1 MTLRALVV
9 IPALNAERSI
19 GAVVRD
25 CKGLQWG
32 AAGPG
37 GVRPYTGEAAG
48 APLVV
53 NDVLVVDDGSADRT
67 AEVAREAGA
76 QVVSHPTNRGKGA
89 ALKTGFAY
97 ALEHGFDAVVTLDA
111 DGQHLPHEIPK
122 FLAARAETGADLII
136 GGRAHLFGQMLP
148 RRRFANRFS
157 ARCIAFA
164 SRTNVTDSQSG
175 FRLYSANLLR
185 AVRLRSDG
193 FDMESEVI
201 VHAGWRGFKVIT
213 IPIDLG
219 FVDGQSTS
227 HYKPLMDTVRIAWT
241 VIRAR
246 YFWRAR

>member
-1 MTLRALVV
+1 MKALVI
-9 IPALNAERSI
+9 IPALDAERTI

-25 CKGLQWG
+25 CK
-32 AAGPG
+32 AI
-37 GVRPYTGEAAG
+37 
-48 APLVV
+48 
-53 NDVLVVDDGSADRT
+53 NDDVLVIDDGSSDRT

-76 QVVSHPTNRGKGA
+76 EVISHPVNRGKGA
-89 ALKTGFAY
+89 ALKTAFAY

-111 DGQHLPHEIPK
+111 DGQHLPREIPK
-122 FLAARAETGADLII
+122 FFAAREETGADLII

-164 SRTNVTDSQSG
+164 SKTNVTDSQSG
-175 FRLYSANLLR
+175 FRLYSTQLLR
-185 AVRLRSDG
+185 AIRLRTDG
-193 FDMESEVI
+193 FEMESEVI
-201 VHAGWRGFKVIT
+201 VHAGRRGFKILL

-227 HYKPLMDTVRIAWT
+227 HYKPLMDTIRIAWT

-246 YFWRAR
+246 YFWR